1 MAKYI
6 LDGQTFKTLVT
17 NGCQSLINDIDRI
30 NALNVF
36 PVPDGDTGTN
46 MRMTIEGGVK
56 AILAIDTNSIGEMS
70 KKLSRAM
77 TMSARGNSGVILSQF
92 FKGLSLGLEGKD
104 AVNAEELAIAFD
116 CGVKQAYKVVQKPTE
131 GTMLTVMREATEV
144 ANKNSA
150 TFESI
155 EDFFACF
162 IKEAHA
168 SLDRTPE
175 LLPVL
180 KEAGVIDSGG
190 AGYNRIIEG
199 MIAALDGNILVEQEK
214 YEQEAKASMGHFD
227 ANSILE
233 FGYCT
238 EFILQLQNAKVNIE
252 TFDISVIVNFLETIG
267 DSIVAFKDEDIV
279 KVHVHT
285 LHPGVVL
292 TYAQQFGEFVK
303 LKIENM
309 SEQHTEL
316 VDKGADPLKG
326 DKPKEMAE
334 YAIIAVAAGS
344 GIEEKFKQYGAT
356 YIVSGGQTMNPS
368 TEDFYAAIKHV
379 NAKKVF
385 LLPNNSNIVMA
396 AKQAC
401 EVTDEGVE
409 ARVIET
415 KTIPQGLVACMMF
428 NPEASFDDNEEGMKE
443 GITSVKTGQVTFAIK
458 DTNIDGVEVRKDEYI
473 ALHGKSI
480 VCCNP
485 SKVEATKIMLD
496 GMIDEMSS
504 IVTLLVGEG
513 ATEEE
518 VNGITSYIEKKFSDV
533 EVEVVEG
540 KQPVYSFIIGVE

>member
-144 ANKNSA
+144 ANKNAA

-214 YEQEAKASMGHFD
+214 YEKEAKASMGHFD
-227 ANSILE
+227 ADSVLE

-252 TFDISVIVNFLETIG
+252 TFDISVIVNFLETLG

-285 LHPGVVL
+285 FTPGKVIDFC
-292 TYAQQFGEFVK
+292 QQFGEYVTFK
-303 LKIENM
+303 MENM
-309 SEQHTEL
+309 SVQHSEL
-316 VDKGADPLKG
+316 SDTHEDPKREH
-326 DKPKEMAE
+326 KK
-334 YAIIAVAAGS
+334 YAVVAVSS
-344 GIEEKFKQYGAT
+344 GEGISNAFKTMGCDE
-356 YIVSGGQTMNPS
+356 IVSGGQTMNPS
-368 TEDFYAAIKHV
+368 SEDFI
-379 NAKKVF
+379 NAFKKLDAENIIVF
-385 LLPNNSNIVMA
+385 PNNGNIIMA
-396 AKQAC
+396 ARQAA
-401 EVTDEGVE
+401 ENYEE
-409 ARVIET
+409 ANVVVIPT
-415 KTIPQGLVACMMF
+415 
-428 NPEASFDDNEEGMKE
+428 
-443 GITSVKTGQVTFAIK
+443 
-458 DTNIDGVEVRKDEYI
+458 
-473 ALHGKSI
+473 KSI
-480 VCCNP
+480 AECYSALTMLDFSSDDLDTIVEEFQSTIDNVTAASVTYSIRDSFIDDVEIKKDDYMAIIGKKIVAANP
-485 SKVEATKIMLD
+485 SKIEVVKQLFTKVEDIRWK
-496 GMIDEMSS
+496 EV
-504 IVTLLVGEG
+504 VTLIYGIDV
-513 ATEEE
+513 TEEE
-518 VNGITSYIEKKFSDV
+518 KE
-533 EVEVVEG
+533 EVVAYLNAAYPDLEIGELDG
-540 KQPVYSFIIGVE
+540 KQDIYSFIISIE

>member
-144 ANKNSA
+144 ANKNAA

-227 ANSILE
+227 ADSVLE

-285 LHPGVVL
+285 FTPGKVIDFC
-292 TYAQQFGEFVK
+292 QQFGEYVTFK
-303 LKIENM
+303 MENM
-309 SEQHTEL
+309 SVQHSEL
-316 VDKGADPLKG
+316 SDTHEE
-326 DKPKEMAE
+326 PKREHKK
-334 YAIIAVAAGS
+334 YAVVAVSS
-344 GIEEKFKQYGAT
+344 GEGISNAFKTMGCDE
-356 YIVSGGQTMNPS
+356 IVSGGQTMNPS
-368 TEDFYAAIKHV
+368 SEDFI
-379 NAKKVF
+379 NAFKKLDAENIIVF
-385 LLPNNSNIVMA
+385 PNNGNIIMA
-396 AKQAC
+396 ARQAA
-401 EVTDEGVE
+401 ENYEE
-409 ARVIET
+409 ANVVVIPT
-415 KTIPQGLVACMMF
+415 
-428 NPEASFDDNEEGMKE
+428 
-443 GITSVKTGQVTFAIK
+443 
-458 DTNIDGVEVRKDEYI
+458 
-473 ALHGKSI
+473 KSI
-480 VCCNP
+480 AECYSALTMLDFSSDDLDTIVEEFQSTIDNVTTASVTYSIRDSFIDDVEIKKDDYMAIIGKKIVAANP
-485 SKVEATKIMLD
+485 SKIEVVKQLFTKVEDIRWK
-496 GMIDEMSS
+496 EV
-504 IVTLLVGEG
+504 VTLIYGIDV
-513 ATEEE
+513 TEEE
-518 VNGITSYIEKKFSDV
+518 KE
-533 EVEVVEG
+533 EVVEYLNAAYPDLEIGELDG
-540 KQPVYSFIIGVE
+540 KQDIYSFIISIE

>member
-227 ANSILE
+227 ADSVLE

-252 TFDISVIVNFLETIG
+252 TFDISVIVNFLETLG

-285 LHPGVVL
+285 FTPGKVIDFC
-292 TYAQQFGEFVK
+292 QQFGEYVTFK
-303 LKIENM
+303 MENM
-309 SEQHTEL
+309 SVQHSEL
-316 VDKGADPLKG
+316 SDTHEDPKREH
-326 DKPKEMAE
+326 KKF
-334 YAIIAVAAGS
+334 AVVAVSS
-344 GIEEKFKQYGAT
+344 GEGISNAFKTMGCDE
-356 YIVSGGQTMNPS
+356 IVSGGQTMNPS
-368 TEDFYAAIKHV
+368 SEDFI
-379 NAKKVF
+379 NAFKKLDAENIIVF
-385 LLPNNSNIVMA
+385 PNNGNIIMA
-396 AKQAC
+396 ARQAA
-401 EVTDEGVE
+401 ENYEE
-409 ARVIET
+409 ANVVVIPT
-415 KTIPQGLVACMMF
+415 
-428 NPEASFDDNEEGMKE
+428 
-443 GITSVKTGQVTFAIK
+443 
-458 DTNIDGVEVRKDEYI
+458 
-473 ALHGKSI
+473 KSI
-480 VCCNP
+480 AECYSALTMLDFSSDDLDTIVEEFQSTIDNVTAASVTYSIRDSFIDDVEIKKDDYMAIIGKKIVAANP
-485 SKVEATKIMLD
+485 SKIEVVKQLFTKVEDIRWK
-496 GMIDEMSS
+496 EV
-504 IVTLLVGEG
+504 VTLIYGIDV
-513 ATEEE
+513 TEEE
-518 VNGITSYIEKKFSDV
+518 KE
-533 EVEVVEG
+533 EVVAYLNAAYPDLEICELDG
-540 KQPVYSFIIGVE
+540 KQDIYSFIISIE

>member
-1 MAKYI
+1 MAKFI

-56 AILAIDTNSIGEMS
+56 AILALDTNSIGEMS

-104 AVNAEELAIAFD
+104 DVNAEELAIAFD

-144 ANKNSA
+144 ANKNSSS
-150 TFESI
+150 FETI

-199 MIAALDGNILVEQEK
+199 MIAALDGNILIEQER

-227 ANSILE
+227 ADSVLE

-238 EFILQLQNAKVNIE
+238 EFILQLQNSKVNVE
-252 TFDISVIVNFLETIG
+252 TFDISVIVNFLETLG

-285 LHPGVVL
+285 FTPGKVIDFC
-292 TYAQQFGEFVK
+292 QQFGEYVTFK
-303 LKIENM
+303 MENM
-309 SEQHTEL
+309 SVQHSEL
-316 VDKGADPLKG
+316 SETHEDPKREH
-326 DKPKEMAE
+326 KKF
-334 YAIIAVAAGS
+334 AVVAVSS
-344 GIEEKFKQYGAT
+344 GEGISNAFKTMGCDE
-356 YIVSGGQTMNPS
+356 IVSGGQTMNPS
-368 TEDFYAAIKHV
+368 SEDFI
-379 NAKKVF
+379 NAFKKLDAENIIVF
-385 LLPNNSNIVMA
+385 PNNGNIIMA
-396 AKQAC
+396 ARQAA
-401 EVTDEGVE
+401 ENYDDAKVV
-409 ARVIET
+409 VIPT
-415 KTIPQGLVACMMF
+415 
-428 NPEASFDDNEEGMKE
+428 
-443 GITSVKTGQVTFAIK
+443 
-458 DTNIDGVEVRKDEYI
+458 
-473 ALHGKSI
+473 KSI
-480 VCCNP
+480 AECYSALTMLDFSSDDLDTIVEEFQSTIDNVTAASVTYSIRDSFIDEVEIKKDDYMAIIGKKIVAANP
-485 SKVEATKIMLD
+485 SKIEVVKQLFAKVEDIRWK
-496 GMIDEMSS
+496 EV
-504 IVTLLVGEG
+504 VTLIYGIDV
-513 ATEEE
+513 TEEE
-518 VNGITSYIEKKFSDV
+518 KE
-533 EVEVVEG
+533 EVVEYLNAAYPDLEIGELDG
-540 KQPVYSFIIGVE
+540 KQDIYSFIISIE

>member
-56 AILAIDTNSIGEMS
+56 AILAIDTNSIGEMA

-227 ANSILE
+227 ADSVLE

-252 TFDISVIVNFLETIG
+252 TFDISVIVNFLETLG

-285 LHPGVVL
+285 FTPGKVIDFC
-292 TYAQQFGEFVK
+292 QQFGEYVTFK
-303 LKIENM
+303 MENM
-309 SEQHTEL
+309 SVQHSEL
-316 VDKGADPLKG
+316 SDTHEDPKREH
-326 DKPKEMAE
+326 KK
-334 YAIIAVAAGS
+334 YAVVAVSS
-344 GIEEKFKQYGAT
+344 GEGISNAFKTMGCDE
-356 YIVSGGQTMNPS
+356 IVSGGQTMNPS
-368 TEDFYAAIKHV
+368 SEDFI
-379 NAKKVF
+379 NAFKKLDAENIIVF
-385 LLPNNSNIVMA
+385 PNNGNIIMA
-396 AKQAC
+396 ARQAA
-401 EVTDEGVE
+401 ENYEE
-409 ARVIET
+409 ANVVVIPT
-415 KTIPQGLVACMMF
+415 
-428 NPEASFDDNEEGMKE
+428 
-443 GITSVKTGQVTFAIK
+443 
-458 DTNIDGVEVRKDEYI
+458 
-473 ALHGKSI
+473 KSI
-480 VCCNP
+480 AECYSALTMLDFSSDDLDTIVEEFQSTIDNVTAASVTYSIRDSFIDDVEIKKDDYMAIIGKKIVAANP
-485 SKVEATKIMLD
+485 SKIEVVKQLFTKVEDIRWK
-496 GMIDEMSS
+496 EV
-504 IVTLLVGEG
+504 VTLIYGIDV
-513 ATEEE
+513 TEEE
-518 VNGITSYIEKKFSDV
+518 KE
-533 EVEVVEG
+533 EVVAYLNAAYPDLEIGELDG
-540 KQPVYSFIIGVE
+540 KQDIYSFIISIE

>member
-227 ANSILE
+227 ADSVLE

-252 TFDISVIVNFLETIG
+252 TFDISVIVNFLETLG

-285 LHPGVVL
+285 FTPGKVIDFC
-292 TYAQQFGEFVK
+292 QQFGEYVTFK
-303 LKIENM
+303 MENM
-309 SEQHTEL
+309 SVQHSEL
-316 VDKGADPLKG
+316 SDTHEDPKREH
-326 DKPKEMAE
+326 KK
-334 YAIIAVAAGS
+334 YAVVAVSS
-344 GIEEKFKQYGAT
+344 GEGISNAFKAMGCDE
-356 YIVSGGQTMNPS
+356 IVSGGQTMNPS
-368 TEDFYAAIKHV
+368 SEDFI
-379 NAKKVF
+379 NAFKKLDAENIIVF
-385 LLPNNSNIVMA
+385 PNNGNIIMA
-396 AKQAC
+396 ARQAA
-401 EVTDEGVE
+401 ENYEE
-409 ARVIET
+409 ANVVVIPT
-415 KTIPQGLVACMMF
+415 
-428 NPEASFDDNEEGMKE
+428 
-443 GITSVKTGQVTFAIK
+443 
-458 DTNIDGVEVRKDEYI
+458 
-473 ALHGKSI
+473 KSI
-480 VCCNP
+480 AECYSALTMLDFSSDDLDTIVEEFQSTIDNVTTASVTYSIRDSFIDDVEIKKDDYMAIIGKKIVAANP
-485 SKVEATKIMLD
+485 SKIEVVKQLFTKVEDIRWK
-496 GMIDEMSS
+496 EV
-504 IVTLLVGEG
+504 VTLIYGIDV
-513 ATEEE
+513 TEEE
-518 VNGITSYIEKKFSDV
+518 KE
-533 EVEVVEG
+533 EVVEYLNAAYPDLEIGELDG
-540 KQPVYSFIIGVE
+540 KQDIYSFIISIE

>member
-227 ANSILE
+227 ADSVLE

-238 EFILQLQNAKVNIE
+238 EFILQLQNSKVNIE
-252 TFDISVIVNFLETIG
+252 TFDISVIVNFLETLG

-285 LHPGVVL
+285 FTPGKVIDFC
-292 TYAQQFGEFVK
+292 QQFGEYVTFK
-303 LKIENM
+303 MENM
-309 SEQHTEL
+309 SVQHSEL
-316 VDKGADPLKG
+316 SDTHEDPKREH
-326 DKPKEMAE
+326 KKF
-334 YAIIAVAAGS
+334 AVVAVSS
-344 GIEEKFKQYGAT
+344 GEGISNAFKTMGCDE
-356 YIVSGGQTMNPS
+356 IVSGGQTMNPS
-368 TEDFYAAIKHV
+368 SEDFI
-379 NAKKVF
+379 NAFKKLDAENIIVF
-385 LLPNNSNIVMA
+385 PNNGNIIMA
-396 AKQAC
+396 ARQAA
-401 EVTDEGVE
+401 ENYEE
-409 ARVIET
+409 ANVVVIPT
-415 KTIPQGLVACMMF
+415 
-428 NPEASFDDNEEGMKE
+428 
-443 GITSVKTGQVTFAIK
+443 
-458 DTNIDGVEVRKDEYI
+458 
-473 ALHGKSI
+473 KSI
-480 VCCNP
+480 AECYSALTMLDFSSDDLDTIVEEFQSTIDNVTAASVTYSIRDSFIDDVEIKKDDYMAIIGKKIVAANP
-485 SKVEATKIMLD
+485 SKIEVVKQLFTKVEDIRWK
-496 GMIDEMSS
+496 EV
-504 IVTLLVGEG
+504 VTLIYGIDV
-513 ATEEE
+513 TEEE
-518 VNGITSYIEKKFSDV
+518 KE
-533 EVEVVEG
+533 EVVAYLNAAYPDLEICELDG
-540 KQPVYSFIIGVE
+540 KQDIYSFIISIE

>member
-227 ANSILE
+227 ADSVLE

-252 TFDISVIVNFLETIG
+252 TFDISVIVNFLETLG

-285 LHPGVVL
+285 FTPGKVIDFC
-292 TYAQQFGEFVK
+292 QQFGEYVTFK
-303 LKIENM
+303 MENM
-309 SEQHTEL
+309 SVQHSEL
-316 VDKGADPLKG
+316 SDTHEDPKREH
-326 DKPKEMAE
+326 KK
-334 YAIIAVAAGS
+334 YAVVAVSS
-344 GIEEKFKQYGAT
+344 GEGISNAFKTMGCDE
-356 YIVSGGQTMNPS
+356 IVSGGQTMNPS
-368 TEDFYAAIKHV
+368 SEDFI
-379 NAKKVF
+379 NAFKKLDAENIIVF
-385 LLPNNSNIVMA
+385 PNNGNIIMA
-396 AKQAC
+396 ARQAA
-401 EVTDEGVE
+401 ENYEE
-409 ARVIET
+409 ANVVVIPT
-415 KTIPQGLVACMMF
+415 
-428 NPEASFDDNEEGMKE
+428 
-443 GITSVKTGQVTFAIK
+443 
-458 DTNIDGVEVRKDEYI
+458 
-473 ALHGKSI
+473 KSI
-480 VCCNP
+480 AECYSALTMLDFSSDDLDTIVEEFQSTIDNVTAASVTYSIRDSFIDDVEIKKDDYMAIIGKKIVAANP
-485 SKVEATKIMLD
+485 SKIEVVKQLFTKVEDIRWK
-496 GMIDEMSS
+496 EV
-504 IVTLLVGEG
+504 VTLIYGIDV
-513 ATEEE
+513 TEEE
-518 VNGITSYIEKKFSDV
+518 KE
-533 EVEVVEG
+533 EVVAYLNAAYPDLEIGELDG
-540 KQPVYSFIIGVE
+540 KQDIYSFIISIE

>member
-92 FKGLSLGLEGKD
+92 FKGLSLGLEDKD

-144 ANKNSA
+144 ANKNAA

-227 ANSILE
+227 ADSVLE

-252 TFDISVIVNFLETIG
+252 TFDISVIVNFLETLG

-285 LHPGVVL
+285 FTPGKVIDFC
-292 TYAQQFGEFVK
+292 QQFGEYVTFK
-303 LKIENM
+303 MENM
-309 SEQHTEL
+309 SVQHSEL
-316 VDKGADPLKG
+316 SDTHEDPKREH
-326 DKPKEMAE
+326 KK
-334 YAIIAVAAGS
+334 YAVVAVSS
-344 GIEEKFKQYGAT
+344 GEGISNAFKTMGCDE
-356 YIVSGGQTMNPS
+356 IVSGGQTMNPS
-368 TEDFYAAIKHV
+368 SEDFI
-379 NAKKVF
+379 NAFKKLDAENIIVF
-385 LLPNNSNIVMA
+385 PNNGNIIMA
-396 AKQAC
+396 ARQAA
-401 EVTDEGVE
+401 ENYEE
-409 ARVIET
+409 ANVVVIPT
-415 KTIPQGLVACMMF
+415 
-428 NPEASFDDNEEGMKE
+428 
-443 GITSVKTGQVTFAIK
+443 
-458 DTNIDGVEVRKDEYI
+458 
-473 ALHGKSI
+473 KSI
-480 VCCNP
+480 AECYSALTMLDFSSDDLDTIVEEFQSTIDNVTAASVTYSIRDSFIDDVEIKKDDYMAIIGKKIVAANP
-485 SKVEATKIMLD
+485 SKIEVVKQLFTKVEDIRWK
-496 GMIDEMSS
+496 EV
-504 IVTLLVGEG
+504 VTLIYGIDV
-513 ATEEE
+513 TEEE
-518 VNGITSYIEKKFSDV
+518 KE
-533 EVEVVEG
+533 EVVAYLNAAYPDLEIGELDG
-540 KQPVYSFIIGVE
+540 KQDIYSFIISIE

>member
-144 ANKNSA
+144 ANKNAA

-285 LHPGVVL
+285 FTPGKVIDFC
-292 TYAQQFGEFVK
+292 QQFGEYVTFK
-303 LKIENM
+303 MENM
-309 SEQHTEL
+309 SVQHSEL
-316 VDKGADPLKG
+316 SDTHEE
-326 DKPKEMAE
+326 PKREHKK
-334 YAIIAVAAGS
+334 YAVVAVSS
-344 GIEEKFKQYGAT
+344 GEGISNAFKTMGCDE
-356 YIVSGGQTMNPS
+356 IVSGGQTMNPS
-368 TEDFYAAIKHV
+368 SEDFI
-379 NAKKVF
+379 NAFKKLDAENIIVF
-385 LLPNNSNIVMA
+385 PNNGNIIMA
-396 AKQAC
+396 ARQAA
-401 EVTDEGVE
+401 ENYEE
-409 ARVIET
+409 ANVVVIPT
-415 KTIPQGLVACMMF
+415 
-428 NPEASFDDNEEGMKE
+428 
-443 GITSVKTGQVTFAIK
+443 
-458 DTNIDGVEVRKDEYI
+458 
-473 ALHGKSI
+473 KSI
-480 VCCNP
+480 AECYSALTMLDFSSDDLDTIVEEFQSTIDNVTAASVTYSIRDSFIDDVEIKKDDYMAIIGKKIVAANP
-485 SKVEATKIMLD
+485 SKIEVVKQLFTKVEDIRWK
-496 GMIDEMSS
+496 EV
-504 IVTLLVGEG
+504 VTLIYGIDV
-513 ATEEE
+513 TEEE
-518 VNGITSYIEKKFSDV
+518 KE
-533 EVEVVEG
+533 EVVAYLNAAYPDLEIGELDG
-540 KQPVYSFIIGVE
+540 KQDIYSFIISIE

>member
-227 ANSILE
+227 ADSVLE

-252 TFDISVIVNFLETIG
+252 TFDISVIVNFLETLG

-285 LHPGVVL
+285 FTPGKVIDFC
-292 TYAQQFGEFVK
+292 QQFGEYVTFK
-303 LKIENM
+303 MENM
-309 SEQHTEL
+309 SVQHSEL
-316 VDKGADPLKG
+316 SDTHEDPKREH
-326 DKPKEMAE
+326 KK
-334 YAIIAVAAGS
+334 YAVVAVSS
-344 GIEEKFKQYGAT
+344 GEGISNAFKAMGCDE
-356 YIVSGGQTMNPS
+356 IVSGGQTMNPS
-368 TEDFYAAIKHV
+368 SEDFI
-379 NAKKVF
+379 NAFKKLDAENIIVF
-385 LLPNNSNIVMA
+385 PNNGNIIMA
-396 AKQAC
+396 ARQAA
-401 EVTDEGVE
+401 ENYDDAKVV
-409 ARVIET
+409 VIPT
-415 KTIPQGLVACMMF
+415 
-428 NPEASFDDNEEGMKE
+428 
-443 GITSVKTGQVTFAIK
+443 
-458 DTNIDGVEVRKDEYI
+458 
-473 ALHGKSI
+473 KSI
-480 VCCNP
+480 AECYSALTMLDFSSDDLDTIVEEFQSTIDNVTAASVTYSIRDSFIDDVEIKKDDYMAIIGKKIVAANP
-485 SKVEATKIMLD
+485 SKIEVVKQLFTKVEDIRWK
-496 GMIDEMSS
+496 EV
-504 IVTLLVGEG
+504 VTLIYGIDV
-513 ATEEE
+513 TEEE
-518 VNGITSYIEKKFSDV
+518 KE
-533 EVEVVEG
+533 EVVAYLNAAYPDLEIGELDG
-540 KQPVYSFIIGVE
+540 KQDIYSFIISIE

>member
-227 ANSILE
+227 ADSVLE

-252 TFDISVIVNFLETIG
+252 TFDISVIVNFLETLG

-285 LHPGVVL
+285 FTPGKVIDFC
-292 TYAQQFGEFVK
+292 QQFGEYVTFK
-303 LKIENM
+303 MENM
-309 SEQHTEL
+309 SVQHSEL
-316 VDKGADPLKG
+316 SDTHEDPKREH
-326 DKPKEMAE
+326 KK
-334 YAIIAVAAGS
+334 YAVVAVSS
-344 GIEEKFKQYGAT
+344 GEGISNAFKAMGCDE
-356 YIVSGGQTMNPS
+356 IVSGGQTMNPS
-368 TEDFYAAIKHV
+368 SEDFI
-379 NAKKVF
+379 NAFKKLDAETIIVF
-385 LLPNNSNIVMA
+385 PNNGNIIMA
-396 AKQAC
+396 ARQAA
-401 EVTDEGVE
+401 ENYEE
-409 ARVIET
+409 ANVVVIPT
-415 KTIPQGLVACMMF
+415 
-428 NPEASFDDNEEGMKE
+428 
-443 GITSVKTGQVTFAIK
+443 
-458 DTNIDGVEVRKDEYI
+458 
-473 ALHGKSI
+473 KSI
-480 VCCNP
+480 AECYSALTMLDFSSDDLDTIVEEFQSTIDNVTAASVTYSIRDSFIDDVEIKKDDYMAIIGKKIVAANP
-485 SKVEATKIMLD
+485 SKIEVVKQLFTKVEDIRWK
-496 GMIDEMSS
+496 EV
-504 IVTLLVGEG
+504 VTLIYGIDV
-513 ATEEE
+513 TEEE
-518 VNGITSYIEKKFSDV
+518 KE
-533 EVEVVEG
+533 EVVEYLNAAYPDLEIGELDG
-540 KQPVYSFIIGVE
+540 KQDIYSFIISIE

>member
-227 ANSILE
+227 ADSVLE

-252 TFDISVIVNFLETIG
+252 TFDISVIVNFLETLG

-285 LHPGVVL
+285 FTPGKVIDFC
-292 TYAQQFGEFVK
+292 QQFGEYVTFK
-303 LKIENM
+303 MENM
-309 SEQHTEL
+309 SVQHSEL
-316 VDKGADPLKG
+316 SDTHEDPKREH
-326 DKPKEMAE
+326 KK
-334 YAIIAVAAGS
+334 YAVVAVSS
-344 GIEEKFKQYGAT
+344 GEGISNAFKAMGCDE
-356 YIVSGGQTMNPS
+356 IVSGGQTMNPS
-368 TEDFYAAIKHV
+368 SEDFI
-379 NAKKVF
+379 NAFKKLDAENIIVF
-385 LLPNNSNIVMA
+385 PNNGNIIMA
-396 AKQAC
+396 ARQAA
-401 EVTDEGVE
+401 ENYDDAKVV
-409 ARVIET
+409 VIPT
-415 KTIPQGLVACMMF
+415 
-428 NPEASFDDNEEGMKE
+428 
-443 GITSVKTGQVTFAIK
+443 
-458 DTNIDGVEVRKDEYI
+458 
-473 ALHGKSI
+473 KSI
-480 VCCNP
+480 AECYSALTMLDFSSDDLDTIVEEFQSTIDNVTTASVTYSIRDSFIDDVEIKKDDYMAIIGKKIVAANP
-485 SKVEATKIMLD
+485 SKIEVVKQLFTKVEDIRWK
-496 GMIDEMSS
+496 EV
-504 IVTLLVGEG
+504 VTLIYGIDV
-513 ATEEE
+513 TEEE
-518 VNGITSYIEKKFSDV
+518 KE
-533 EVEVVEG
+533 EVVEYLNAAYPDLEIGELDG
-540 KQPVYSFIIGVE
+540 KQDIYSFIISIE

>member
-1 MAKYI
+1 MAKFI

-56 AILAIDTNSIGEMS
+56 AILALDTNSIGEMS

-92 FKGLSLGLEGKD
+92 FKGLSLGLEGKED
-104 AVNAEELAIAFD
+104 VNAEELAIAFD

-144 ANKNSA
+144 ANKNSSS
-150 TFESI
+150 FETI

-199 MIAALDGNILVEQEK
+199 MIAALDGNILIEQER

-227 ANSILE
+227 ADSVLE

-238 EFILQLQNAKVNIE
+238 EFILQLQNSKVNVE
-252 TFDISVIVNFLETIG
+252 TFDISVIVNFLETLG

-285 LHPGVVL
+285 FTPGKVIDFC
-292 TYAQQFGEFVK
+292 QQFGEYVTFK
-303 LKIENM
+303 MENM
-309 SEQHTEL
+309 SVQHSEL
-316 VDKGADPLKG
+316 SETHEDPKREH
-326 DKPKEMAE
+326 KKF
-334 YAIIAVAAGS
+334 AVVAVSS
-344 GIEEKFKQYGAT
+344 GEGISNAFKTMGCDE
-356 YIVSGGQTMNPS
+356 IVSGGQTMNPS
-368 TEDFYAAIKHV
+368 SEDFI
-379 NAKKVF
+379 NAFKKLDAENIIVF
-385 LLPNNSNIVMA
+385 PNNGNIIMA
-396 AKQAC
+396 ARQAA
-401 EVTDEGVE
+401 ENYDDAKVV
-409 ARVIET
+409 VIPT
-415 KTIPQGLVACMMF
+415 
-428 NPEASFDDNEEGMKE
+428 
-443 GITSVKTGQVTFAIK
+443 
-458 DTNIDGVEVRKDEYI
+458 
-473 ALHGKSI
+473 KSI
-480 VCCNP
+480 AECYSALTMLDFSSDDLDTIVEEFQSTIDNVTAASVTYSIRDSFIDEVEIKKDDYMAIIGKKIVAANP
-485 SKVEATKIMLD
+485 SKIEVVKQLFAKVEDIRWK
-496 GMIDEMSS
+496 EV
-504 IVTLLVGEG
+504 VTLIYGIDV
-513 ATEEE
+513 TEEE
-518 VNGITSYIEKKFSDV
+518 KE
-533 EVEVVEG
+533 EVVEYLNAAYPDLEIGELDG
-540 KQPVYSFIIGVE
+540 KQDIYSFIISIE